1 MTTHNIHPQKH
12 LPDAIRYLQQV
23 HQYIDQSTLIERSLY
38 HLVLLRASQINQCAF
53 CVKMHITEALADG
66 ETQTRLDR
74 LIVWRHCSDF
84 SVQEKAAFAWVE
96 ALTTLQVQTDYEP
109 LRVEL
114 LQYFSEAQISALTLL
129 IGMINLWNRIGIAQ
143 H

>member
-12 LPDAIRYLQQV
+12 LPDAIHYLQQV
-23 HQYIDQSTLIERSLY
+23 HQYIEQSTLIERSLY
-38 HLVLLRASQINQCAF
+38 HLVLLRASQINQRAF

-84 SVQEKAAFAWVE
+84 NVQEKAAFAWVE

-109 LRVEL
+109 LRVVL

>member
-12 LPDAIRYLQQV
+12 LPNAIHYLQQV
-23 HQYIDQSTLIERSLY
+23 HQYIEQSTLIERSLY
-38 HLVLLRASQINQCAF
+38 HLVLLRASQINQRAF

-84 SVQEKAAFAWVE
+84 NVQEKAAFAWVE

-109 LRVEL
+109 LRVVL

>member
-1 MTTHNIHPQKH
+1 MAKLNTHPKTH
-12 LPDAIRYLQQV
+12 LPEAIRSLYQV
-23 HQYIDQSTLIERSLY
+23 HQNIDDSALLERSLY
-38 HLVLLRASQINQCAF
+38 HLVLLQASQINQCSF
-53 CVKMHITEALADG
+53 CVKMHIAEALADG

-84 SVQEKAAFAWVE
+84 SAKEKAAFAWVE
-96 ALTTLQVQTDYEP
+96 ALTHLQSQTDYQP

-114 LQYFSEAQISALTLL
+114 LKYFNEQQISALTLL
-129 IGMINLWNRIGIAQ
+129 IGMINLWNRIGISQ

>member
-1 MTTHNIHPQKH
+1 MSSHNIHPQKH
-12 LPDAIRYLQQV
+12 LPDAIHYLQQV
-23 HQYIDQSTLIERSLY
+23 HQYIEQSTLIERSLY

-84 SVQEKAAFAWVE
+84 NVQEKAAFAWVE
-96 ALTTLQVQTDYEP
+96 ALTTLQVQTEYEP
-109 LRVEL
+109 LRVVL

>member
-12 LPDAIRYLQQV
+12 LPGAIHYLQQV
-23 HQYIDQSTLIERSLY
+23 HQYIEQSTLIERSLY

-53 CVKMHITEALADG
+53 CVKMHIAEALADG

>member
-1 MTTHNIHPQKH
+1 MTSHNIHPQKH
-12 LPDAIRYLQQV
+12 LPDAIHYLQQV
-23 HQYIDQSTLIERSLY
+23 HQYIEQSTLIERSLY

-53 CVKMHITEALADG
+53 CVKMHIAEALADG

-84 SVQEKAAFAWVE
+84 NVQEKAAFAWVE